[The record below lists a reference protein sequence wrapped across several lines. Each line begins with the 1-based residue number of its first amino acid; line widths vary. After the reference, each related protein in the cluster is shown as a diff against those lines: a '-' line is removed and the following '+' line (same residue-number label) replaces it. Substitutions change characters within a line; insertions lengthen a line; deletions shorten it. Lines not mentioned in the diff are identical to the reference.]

1 MQTSVQ
7 EGNTGCLSLVVINLS
22 FGEPW
27 LYSRTGYHDHEPKE
41 PTLIPSK
48 GLVWSLVPT
57 QHWKGLELV
66 GCFFFDPKFLC
77 LLLGHFGDQTYF
89 ASAAQAAPQ
98 LSTSIWVYGCNHKE
112 YYNSRYHNKCFE
124 ENGHNGASYMWSKK
138 SCAQRG
144 IGGRVTNNLV
154 FFFCEGF
161 LKFWASAFYKYNFS
175 EYLATLQTLY
185 CETSG

>member
-1 MQTSVQ
+1 M
-7 EGNTGCLSLVVINLS
+7 VINLS

-27 LYSRTGYHDHEPKE
+27 LYSRTGYLVSLRTMIMNLKNHLD
-41 PTLIPSK
+41 TPSK

-112 YYNSRYHNKCFE
+112 YMRNYYNSRYHNKCFE
-124 ENGHNGASYMWSKK
+124 ENGHNGALYMWSKK

-144 IGGRVTNNLV
+144 IGGRVTNNLLSL
-154 FFFCEGF
+154 FWRI
-161 LKFWASAFYKYNFS
+161 LKFWASASYKYNFS

-185 CETSG
+185 CETFG